1 MNSKILTVLTHLEL
15 LKKTEEYWNVDWN
28 SGQFLHQLVLAKQP
42 HTILEIG
49 TSTGFSA
56 IWMASALPA
65 SGKLITIDVSKSR
78 HAVAKA
84 AFAESGLTNINA
96 ILGHAPEV
104 FVDLKNERFDL
115 IFIDC
120 AKNYYLEFFQ
130 YLEPQMNPGC
140 VVIADNM
147 VSHGEYMSEYFAYV
161 RGDTARFMSTLV
173 PIGSGME
180 MTTVI

>member
-1 MNSKILTVLTHLEL
+1 MNNTVLAVLTQLEH
-15 LKKTEEYWNVDWN
+15 LKKTAQHWNVDWN
-28 SGQFLHQLVLAKQP
+28 SGQFLHQIVLARQA

-84 AFAESGLTNINA
+84 AFAESGLTNISA
-96 ILGHAPEV
+96 VLGHAPEV

-147 VSHGEYMSEYFAYV
+147 VSHGEYMSEYFGYV
-161 RGDTARFMSTLV
+161 RGDTTRFVSTLV